1 MLKENFAESQPSY
14 DLRKRSART
23 QYQFTNF
30 VRTSSRTT
38 ADLIGGVAEAVAQAS
53 QEFSKEL
60 THEGPNG
67 AALTNSLIR
76 GFVKG
81 NVRFLEG
88 IAKTTERIYEDLTY
102 RSEDTSQQSA
112 EPIDYERL
120 ARLVADQ
127 MRVQQEEK

>member
-1 MLKENFAESQPSY
+1 MIKENFAENQPAY
-14 DLRKRSART
+14 DLRKRGART
-23 QYQFTNF
+23 QYPFAHF
-30 VRTSSRTT
+30 LRTSSRTT

-53 QEFSKEL
+53 HEFSSEL
-60 THEGPNG
+60 TPNGPNG
-67 AALTNSLIR
+67 TNLTNSLIR

-81 NVRFLEG
+81 NVRFLEE

-127 MRVQQEEK
+127 MRAQQEEK

>member
-1 MLKENFAESQPSY
+1 MLKENFAENQPPY

-23 QYQFTNF
+23 QYPFANLLL
-30 VRTSSRTT
+30 SGSRTT
-38 ADLIGGVAEAVAQAS
+38 VDLIGGVAEAVAQAS
-53 QEFSKEL
+53 HEFSNEL
-60 THEGPNG
+60 ADAGPSG

-81 NVRFLEG
+81 NVRFLEE

-102 RSEDTSQQSA
+102 RREDTSKQSS

-127 MRVQQEEK
+127 MRAQQEGK